1 MVITTSAD
9 ESVANVVFNESIKNV
24 KTKRTRRGWGNS
36 GKGNGSQKNIKLS
49 VLGNNV
55 NGLRSTRDSL
65 LTLLEQFDQP
75 IIVTLQ
81 ETKIRFNGTFKL
93 NGLQIFAKVRS
104 GLGGG
109 LLAAIHTDFSPLLIS
124 IGEEETDVLVTQIE
138 NCSTENQSH

>member
-55 NGLRSTRDSL
+55 N
-65 LTLLEQFDQP
+65 
-75 IIVTLQ
+75 
-81 ETKIRFNGTFKL
+81 
-93 NGLQIFAKVRS
+93 VRS